1 MSPSGTLTLH
11 GYVQKRDILVADGM
25 PMSKRSSMALSL
37 VILFVV
43 SSLSPLAAAA
53 TIETQ
58 FNDGT
63 TSYEHTFTG
72 TGGVGSA
79 GEITIPFGAH
89 VTAASFDLEGR
100 ASTSSWSNLTSDSN
114 FGGAGTNNW
123 VGTPP
128 GILQYG
134 MRSNL
139 EVENGDIHLKT
150 QPTDRMSTFSSSTH
164 VSNAGSATHNTT
176 GQFVALSDQGF
187 NGVTYQPPKKSLTYS
202 GSAPSWNYPGPIVNL
217 GEEIHVMMYSSAS
230 TGQIPQIQRYN
241 STTGVYIGTASV
253 SYGSCT
259 SSAIYYLYDATS
271 DGNNTAWLVSYSYR
285 YVSKWSISSSGD
297 WSCSQYWLMSSPYY
311 PLGISVD
318 PVSNELFLA
327 VYESMSPNY
336 YHYLWQVSR
345 SFPTTANLT
354 YTLGSNTK
362 LSGLGAGLVVE
373 GDRVTYNKYATN
385 YALHNYFDIGSG
397 VSVHLGSNQFNNV
410 GHYGLE
416 NMRDG
421 TYGYTCFHSS
431 YCSASSRKLVLS
443 GSGITHDERSVS
455 TTTAVVQGITNTLSS
470 AINQVSITEAIT
482 YIPDN
487 TSIEFE
493 LSLDNGV
500 TWKPAS
506 LGTPAN
512 FAQAGNQL
520 VARAYLNGTTTKTP
534 VLDKITL
541 TYVDS
546 YVSSGY
552 FYLRSQYYGGT
563 TSGAPVAATIW
574 WNDTTPSF
582 TSLTVRIYSNS
593 ACSGTAQIFSNP
605 GETHSF
611 TTSTYFAVCVNFAG
625 GSETPI
631 LHDINIQFHSN
642 APKNV
647 GLDIGGDGNGNT
659 IPGCCEWSKTGLF
672 LGEETVSDSNLVN
685 ALNSLIPDT
694 GSGTTDIPIELVSN
708 TAGIMLIN
716 SFSITYQMSTVNLD
730 ITYNE
735 TEILHERIEPYEV
748 VTRHVIGET
757 ASAIDDVQLQFNAMP
772 LGMAPLLEWDLLDV
786 QPSENDPGDWISVD
800 PSSYTNVSNGILE
813 VHWRFKVKSDF
824 PEQSKVRFTTGCE
837 DNNEF
842 SPSSLPSIPELLV
855 NHSFGL
861 GTLKVIDND
870 GAVTWGEM
878 PDNSWVAAGETI
890 HFQGQM
896 YFQGTNDTPKDNA
909 FDVRIA
915 QGTFV
920 HSSWRDLSNNDGTF
934 FISVDVP
941 NIDVPDG
948 MSYEVQTF
956 NERDPTR
963 VMPADATW
971 FRNIRVDATAPKAL
985 EAYPLEGGYEAAD
998 DEHLIRFH
1006 LADAVGSP
1014 VALDLNYWIEADHDD
1029 NRNGLAD
1036 ADEYQSTQMVN
1047 NSVGEDKWFFA
1058 EIDDSRNP
1066 NMAKVSYFVSGTDPA
1081 GNVLKHNIG
1090 VDSEGEVVWAPH
1102 GPGFGSDT
1110 ATFLTRRDSEAIF
1123 TGLDWL
1129 GHFDESAVFAGQ
1141 DQTIMLGLIDANTVI
1156 DFEYISLVF
1165 DFEGPNPSKDR
1176 QVISYSG
1183 FNDTFWSESDYLTLS
1198 TSSFTETT
1206 TNASGMPWILVTFNF
1221 QFSWYWP
1228 DEEYGDL
1235 ALIFKERGEPEAR
1248 VLEFSDYTFKVENDL
1263 VLSPGSFLISDVSEP
1278 RTGPIADG
1286 SRVRSD
1292 DRLAFTGRVVFEGSN
1307 APAPRNVGVQVE
1319 VFDGISVWTD
1329 GSFDADGSYNV
1340 EVPLSTAQSLVT
1352 SETRVCLISITGIP
1366 GFGEDMTGN
1375 TVATTLRVIV
1385 DHAPPRVTHRY
1396 LPIDV
1401 IDISESTDLSRL
1413 AVAFN
1418 GTEDADLTGSHQ
1430 FVNWVMRDHT
1440 NTLTIAS
1447 GMNTLGIQQEDN
1459 LVRWSGTVDL
1469 TSGGTLVP
1477 RSGDLIGFW
1486 ITGYDAA
1493 GNPFHEIG
1501 NSEANPIAE
1510 LPGMDGDN
1518 DLSWVKLGAEVTELA
1533 AIDISIN
1540 DDHISPG
1547 SKVSITATIR
1557 NYGGATGTSFSV
1569 AFYAGDNERSFHSS
1583 TLNGI
1588 DSGEIITIDA
1598 EWVAEEGVERIMVF
1612 VDPENVIAEVDE
1624 DDNRAEHSIE
1634 VVYSSY
1640 MGWIDSPR
1648 EQPLAWIF
1656 TIFSI
1661 IALSVVFTIA
1671 RKTSLALDEA
1681 SLFDELGYDEDGE
1694 FDEDAFEEFDDDYD
1708 DDDDDDY

>member
-1 MSPSGTLTLH
+1 M
-11 GYVQKRDILVADGM
+11 RDYTVAAGL
-25 PMSKRSSMALSL
+25 PMAPHSRMALSL

-58 FNDGT
+58 FKDGT

-72 TGGVGSA
+72 TGVGSA
-79 GEITIPFGAH
+79 GDITIPYGAY
-89 VTAASFDLEGR
+89 VTQATFNLEGR
-100 ASTSSWSNLTSDSN
+100 ASTSSWSNLTSDGD
-114 FGGAGTNNW
+114 FGGAGTNSW

-134 MRSNL
+134 LRSNL

-150 QPTDRMSTFSSSTH
+150 QPTDRTSTFSSSSH
-164 VSNAGSATHNTT
+164 VSNAGGATHNTT

-187 NGVTYQPPKKSLTYS
+187 NGVTYQPAKKSL
-202 GSAPSWNYPGPIVNL
+202 GNGGSWNYPGPIANL
-217 GEEIHVMMYSSAS
+217 GDEIHVLMYSSTS
-230 TGQIPQIQRYN
+230 TGQVPQIQRYN
-241 STTGVYIGTASV
+241 SSTGVYIGTASI

-259 SSAIYYLYDATS
+259 TSAIYYIYDATS
-271 DGNNTAWLVSYSYR
+271 DGNNTVWLVSYSYR
-285 YVSKWSISSSGD
+285 YVSKWTISSSGD

-500 TWKPAS
+500 TWKSAS
-506 LGTPAN
+506 LGTAVN

-546 YVSSGY
+546 YVSNGY
-552 FYLRSQYYGGT
+552 FYIRQSYSGT
-563 TSGAPVAATIW
+563 TVPVAATIW
-574 WNDTTPSF
+574 WNDTTPVG
-582 TSLTVRIYSNS
+582 TSLTVKIYSSS
-593 ACSGTAQIFSNP
+593 ACSGTSQLFSNP
-605 GETHSF
+605 GETRSIS
-611 TTSTYFAVCVNFAG
+611 TSSWLAVCVNFYRG
-625 GSETPI
+625 GSGGGDTPI

-642 APKNV
+642 APNNV
-647 GLDIGGDGNGNT
+647 GLDIGGDGT
-659 IPGCCEWSKTGLF
+659 KDWSKTGLF
-672 LGEETVSDSNLVN
+672 LGEETVSDSDLVN
-685 ALNSLIPDT
+685 ALNSFIPDT
-694 GSGTTDIPIELVSN
+694 GSGFIDIPIELVSN

-716 SFSITYQMSTVNLD
+716 SFSLTYQMSTMNLD
-730 ITYNE
+730 INYDE
-735 TEILHERIEPYEV
+735 SEILHERIEPYEV

-757 ASAIDDVQLQFNAMP
+757 TSAIDKVELQFNAMP

-786 QPSENDPGDWISVD
+786 QPSENDPEDWISID
-800 PSSYTNVSNGILE
+800 PSSYTNISNGILE

-824 PEQSKVRFTTGCE
+824 PEQSNVRFTAGCE

-842 SPSSLPSIPELLV
+842 SPTNLPSIPTLLV
-855 NHSFGL
+855 NHSYGL
-861 GTLKVIDND
+861 GWLKVIDND
-870 GAVTWGEM
+870 GVVNWGDM
-878 PDNSWVAAGETI
+878 PDNGWVAAGETI

-896 YFQGTNDTPKDNA
+896 FFQGTNDTPKDNA

-941 NIDVPDG
+941 TIDVPNG
-948 MSYEVQTF
+948 ISYEVQTF

-963 VMPADATW
+963 VLPADATW
-971 FRNIRVDATAPKAL
+971 FHTIRVDATTPKAL
-985 EAYPLEGGYEAAD
+985 ETYPLEGGYEAAD
-998 DEHLIRFH
+998 AEHLIRFH
-1006 LADAVGSP
+1006 VADAVGSP
-1014 VALDLNYWIEADHDD
+1014 VTLDLNYWVEADHDD

-1036 ADEYQSTQMVN
+1036 AEEYEITQMVN
-1047 NSVGEDKWFFA
+1047 NTEGEEKWFFA

-1066 NMAKVSYFVSGTDPA
+1066 NMAKVSYFISGNDPA

-1090 VDSEGEVVWAPH
+1090 VDAEGEIVWAPH
-1102 GPGFGSDT
+1102 GPGIGSDT
-1110 ATFLTRRDSEAIF
+1110 ATYLTRRDADAVF

-1129 GHFDESAVFAGQ
+1129 GHFDESSVFAGQ

-1165 DFEGPNPSKDR
+1165 DFEGPNPAKDR

-1183 FNDTFWSESDYLTLS
+1183 FNDTFWSESEYLTLS
-1198 TSSFTETT
+1198 PSSFTDTT

-1221 QFSWYWP
+1221 QFSWDWP

-1235 ALIFKERGEPEAR
+1235 ALIFKERGGVDAR

-1263 VLSPGSFLISDVSEP
+1263 VLSPGSFLISDISEP

-1286 SRVRSD
+1286 SRVRAD

-1307 APAPRNVGVQVE
+1307 TPAPRNVGIKVE
-1319 VFDGISVWTD
+1319 VFDGLSVWSD
-1329 GSFDADGSYNV
+1329 GSFDADGAYNV
-1340 EVPLSTAQSLVT
+1340 EVPLSSAQSLAT
-1352 SETRVCLISITGIP
+1352 SETRVCLISITDIP
-1366 GFGEDMTGN
+1366 GRGEDMTGN

-1396 LPIDV
+1396 SPIDV
-1401 IDISESTDLSRL
+1401 IDISDSTDLTRL
-1413 AVAFN
+1413 AVSFN
-1418 GTEDADLTGSHQ
+1418 GTEDADLTGSAQ

-1447 GMNTLGIQQEDN
+1447 GMNTLGIQQEGN

-1469 TSGGTLVP
+1469 TSDGTVDP
-1477 RSGDLIGFW
+1477 RSGDLVGFW

-1501 NSEANPIAE
+1501 NSEANPISE
-1510 LPGMDGDN
+1510 LPSMDGDN

-1533 AIDISIN
+1533 VIDITIA

-1547 SKVSITATIR
+1547 SKVSITATIH

-1588 DSGEIITIDA
+1588 DSGETISITA
-1598 EWVAEEGVERIMVF
+1598 EWLADESVERITVF
-1612 VDPENVIAEVDE
+1612 VDPENVISEVDE
-1624 DDNRAEHSIE
+1624 DDNRAEHSVD
-1634 VVYSSY
+1634 VVYVSY
-1640 MGWIDSPR
+1640 MGWLDSPR

-1671 RKTSLALDEA
+1671 RKTSLASTET
-1681 SLFDELGYDEDGE
+1681 SLLDELGYDEDGE
-1694 FDEDAFEEFDDDYD
+1694 FDEDAFEDFDDDDYDDYD
-1708 DDDDDDY
+1708 DDDY